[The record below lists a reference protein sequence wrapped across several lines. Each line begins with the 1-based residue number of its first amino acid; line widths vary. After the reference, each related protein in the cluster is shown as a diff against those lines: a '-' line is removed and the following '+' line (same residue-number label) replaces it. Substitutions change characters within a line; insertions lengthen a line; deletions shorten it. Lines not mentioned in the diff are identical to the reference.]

1 MNERSIKMAKGRK
14 KTTKKKKKNTRKPR
28 GSSRGTLPRT
38 RSYSPQGRISQ
49 EKKRMLSILNFD
61 EHLRGQV
68 EDMFNINLNGLPPG
82 KEPVFF
88 SKAVFKIDN
97 AELAMT
103 EVGKL
108 SDVDVTEETEEGVR
122 YVWTRAYPK
131 GHWNPLAG
139 RLGARQVIGH
149 IEIVYDNTLKLE
161 TQTKGWMTALIYHVI
176 SVLGREIKLT
186 SLEFQNPMDM
196 FRRQ

>member
-1 MNERSIKMAKGRK
+1 MNEGSIKMAKSRK
-14 KTTKKKKKNTRKPR
+14 KTKSKRTRKPR
-28 GSSRGTLPRT
+28 GSSRGTPPRT
-38 RSYSPQGRISQ
+38 RSDSPQRRIS
-49 EKKRMLSILNFD
+49 EAKKRMLSILNFD

-88 SKAVFKIDN
+88 STAVFKIDD

-108 SDVDVTEETEEGVR
+108 PDVDVTEETEEGVR

-131 GHWNPLAG
+131 GHWNPMAS

-149 IEIVYDNTLKLE
+149 VEIAYDNTLKLE
-161 TQTKGWMTALIYHVI
+161 TQTKGWMTALIYHVM